1 MRCQFAKQKHYIRV
15 LSLPPFMIRSMSTNF
30 KSPLVQDS
38 RKKQLLYFVVVTVDQ
53 KQPITMVK
61 INSSKTNC
69 PLTQIKCFS
78 FSSLFFLS
86 SNAVEKNWLLF
97 SFDINSLLG
106 RQYFF
111 FLDCHIPRNRLHRA
125 EIIDEKR

>member
-30 KSPLVQDS
+30 KSPLVQMTAE
-38 RKKQLLYFVVVTVDQ
+38 KKQLLYFVVVTVDQ

-69 PLTQIKCFS
+69 SLTQIKCFS
-78 FSSLFFLS
+78 FFSLFFLS

-106 RQYFF
+106 RQYIFF
-111 FLDCHIPRNRLHRA
+111 SRLPYSTKSFTSCRNH
-125 EIIDEKR
+125 